1 MTTPTGPTAAAI
13 ASPGACRLLLLLA
26 IVAAHGAWGVQITE
40 LHVPPVVR
48 NGSSSAVLDCEY
60 SLRSDELRTDSGL
73 VVKWYFNNGP
83 SPVYQWIAGGRPQDL
98 GVLRGRLDLLYRASD
113 NNAMKHRA
121 LYIVWGSPLG
131 EGVNVTCRGRG
142 VYPEPKIA
150 LYVDQAEGRG
160 RGGSRGWA
168 VGGGAPA
175 RVSTTPRRAAAPSGP
190 AAAAGGH
197 RPDAAAAAAAA
208 VDPGPALKSFIY
220 YKGDNGAWE
229 RGAVSPRPPA

>member
-121 LYIVWGSPLG
+121 LYIVNPTTDLSGDYK
-131 EGVNVTCRGRG
+131 CH
-142 VYPEPKIA
+142 
-150 LYVDQAEGRG
+150 
-160 RGGSRGWA
+160 
-168 VGGGAPA
+168 
-175 RVSTTPRRAAAPSGP
+175 VSTFADEDFMTKKM
-190 AAAAGGH
+190 
-197 RPDAAAAAAAA
+197 
-208 VDPGPALKSFIY
+208 VVF
-220 YKGDNGAWE
+220 GDNGAWE